1 MIDIKYLIH
10 GLLIISIKRKYKY
23 IHFIGEFTNCWIKM
37 ILVKKINNFYRKM
50 IEYIKPQEC
59 SNCAQFIV
67 KKQMRKYYFKKSNQH
82 ILVQ

>member
-50 IEYIKPQEC
+50 IEYIKP
-59 SNCAQFIV
+59 
-67 KKQMRKYYFKKSNQH
+67 
-82 ILVQ
+82 